1 MINTPSEIQAA
12 LARLLP
18 TVEKPGRYT
27 GGELNSVVKD
37 WQRVPTR
44 VCLVFPEIYDLGMS
58 NLGLAILYDILNAQ
72 PDMLAERAYAP
83 WTDME
88 AAMRGA
94 GLPLYSLETKHPLRS
109 FDVLGFS
116 LPYEQLYTN
125 VLNLLDLSGLPL
137 RAAERTAEH
146 PLVIAGG
153 HAMFNP
159 EPMAD
164 FLDAIVIGEGEEV
177 ILDVIAACRASK
189 ENGESRLALLK
200 RLAGIWGV
208 YVPAFYLPTY
218 HADGTVAAV
227 TPTVPEAPAKVLKR
241 VVPTLPPPLTRMIVP
256 YIDTVHN
263 RMAVEIMRGCT
274 RGCRF
279 CHAGMIMRPV
289 RERSVDEIL
298 AAIDAGLAATGFE
311 EVALLSLSSSDYSQI
326 LELVRRVGEAY
337 GGQHLNISL
346 PSLRL
351 ETASVELMDLLKGS
365 KRGGFTFAPE
375 AASERMRNTI
385 NKPVPTAQVLDVAR
399 TVFARGWPTLKL
411 YFMVG
416 HPEETLDDVRAIAG
430 LCHNVIAEGR
440 KILGKKVNVHAGIST
455 FIPKPH
461 TPFQWVVCD
470 TLEQVEAK
478 QDLLRRELRGPGLK
492 LNWNDPRQTQF
503 EAWLARGDRRLG
515 QVVLAAWQ
523 HGAKFDGWQE
533 CFSASVWEEAFRA
546 SGLDPAFYLYRPR
559 PMDEVFPWEHIDAGV
574 RKSYLADD
582 YQRSLRGETRDDC
595 RQQCY
600 ACGILPVFN
609 RLRAATE
616 PEDWKCPEVAPKS
629 GI

>member
-1 MINTPSEIQAA
+1 MINTPSEIQAS

-37 WQRVPTR
+37 WQRVSTR
-44 VCLVFPEIYDLGMS
+44 ICLVFPEIYDLGMS

-72 PDMLAERAYAP
+72 PDVLAERAYAP

-94 GLPLYSLETKHPLRS
+94 GLPLYSLETKHPLRA

-125 VLNLLDLSGLPL
+125 VLNLLDLAGLPL

-164 FLDAIVIGEGEEV
+164 FLDAIAIGEGEEV
-177 ILDVIAACRASK
+177 ILDVMAACRASR
-189 ENGESRLALLK
+189 EAGESRLALLK

-208 YVPAFYLPTY
+208 YVPAFYQPTY

-256 YIDTVHN
+256 HIDTVHN

-289 RERSVDEIL
+289 RERSVDEIM

-311 EVALLSLSSSDYSQI
+311 EVALLSLSSSDYSHI
-326 LELVRRVGEAY
+326 LELVRRVGQAY

-351 ETASVELMDLLKGS
+351 ETSSVELMDLLKGS

-416 HPEETLDDVRAIAG
+416 HPEETLDDVRAIAD
-430 LCHNVIAEGR
+430 LCHDVIAEGR

-492 LNWNDPRQTQF
+492 LNWNNPRQTQF

-515 QVVLAAWQ
+515 QVVLTAWQ
-523 HGAKFDGWQE
+523 RGAKFDGWQE
-533 CFSASVWEEAFRA
+533 CFSASVWDEAFRA
-546 SGLDPAFYLYRPR
+546 CGLDPAFYLYRPR

-582 YQRSLRGETRDDC
+582 YRRSLRGETRDDC